1 MEQKEVILMLSGGR
15 DSFLSGCRLLEKQYK
30 IKMVTYDNGCSVGA
44 SNAKEVAERIIKKYG
59 SDCAEFLGV
68 YKISGIVREFFFPY
82 FNMKPEEQKLRYAG
96 MTPSQFHCL
105 ICRTAMY
112 IHTIWLAQREQAM
125 FIAEG
130 SRKDQQFVIEL
141 PGMAQER
148 YPELVKRAGLELL
161 LPVYELNDDWERDNE
176 LLRRGY
182 QCKTLEPKCLI
193 GVPIQDSVDQS
204 VIDGV
209 HAYYDK
215 EILPR
220 IDKMNLLEFEIAKHY
235 LDSQYDE
242 LV

>member
-30 IKMVTYDNGCSVGA
+30 VKMVTYDNGCSVGS
-44 SNAKEVAERIIKKYG
+44 SNAKEVAGRIIKKYG
-59 SDCAEFLGV
+59 SDRAEFLGV
-68 YKISGIVREFFFPY
+68 YQISGIIREFFFPY
-82 FNMKPEEQKLRYAG
+82 FNMKPEEQKQRYAG

-112 IHTIWLAQREQAM
+112 LHTVWLAQREQAL

-141 PGMAQER
+141 PGMAQKR
-148 YPELVKRAGLELL
+148 YPELARRAGLELL
-161 LPVYELNDDWERDNE
+161 LPVYELDDDWERDNE

-193 GVPIQDSVDQS
+193 GVPVQNSIDQS

-220 IDKMNLLEFEIAKHY
+220 IEELNLLDFEVSSQY
-235 LDSQYDE
+235 LESPYDE
-242 LV
+242 LK